1 MFPLESKYV
10 GDTKIFVSLD
20 SIIQQ
25 LISSEFILSEVNSGV
40 NTDGYYSI
48 LGFSSGSAVKNLPT
62 NAEDI
67 KDVVGSLGWED
78 PVEKGIATHSSI
90 LAWRIPRTEEPGGPQ
105 STQLQRAGH
114 DWSNLAHTQH

>member
-48 LGFSSGSAVKNLPT
+48 LGFSSGSGVKNLPT

-114 DWSNLAHTQH
+114 DWSNLAHTQY

>member
-25 LISSEFILSEVNSGV
+25 LISSEFILSEVSSGV

-105 STQLQRAGH
+105 STQLQRVDTTEA
-114 DWSNLAHTQH
+114 T